1 MNDPCATGIASVA
14 HEPVSGFRLKRLE
27 VLNWGTFDGRAWTLE
42 LEGRSGLLT
51 GDDRSGKST
60 LVDAVTTLLMPA
72 QRVADNEAVGADAR
86 ERTLRSYVLGHYES
100 ERSEVTGAT
109 RSMSLRDA
117 NAYSVILGVFR
128 NEAYDQTVTLAQ
140 VFWMKEPR
148 GQPARFFVGAER
160 ELSIAE
166 HFTQFGA
173 EITQLR
179 ERLRGLEC
187 DIEDTFPQYGA
198 WFRRRFGIEDEQALE
213 LLHQTVSM
221 KSVGNLTD
229 FVRNQ
234 MPEPFDVAPR
244 IQALIDHFDELNR
257 SHQAVL
263 TAKRQVELLGPLV
276 DDSDR
281 HTELGRDI
289 GELRSCHEGLRAH
302 FARIKLG
309 LIEDRL
315 VRFENVVE
323 HLNVQIKRLETRR
336 DDRRHQVDELKRA
349 IAENGGDRIE
359 RLGAEI
365 RKLEGLRDTRRLKSE
380 RYGAL
385 AKRLGEAAS
394 SDENTFIAQRMRLK
408 RLRNE
413 ARDRDAE
420 LENELTDHHVAFR
433 QGKLDHDALRD
444 EIDSLKRRHSNID
457 AHQVQIRAV
466 MCEALGIAE
475 EEMPFA
481 GELLQV
487 RDDER
492 DWEGAAE
499 RLLRN
504 FGLSLLVPDAYYKEV
519 AAWVERNHLRSR
531 LVYFQ
536 VRGVRRGESP
546 DLHHDSL
553 VRKLSIKPDTPFHD
567 WLEHELA
574 HRFDV
579 ACCANDEQ
587 FCKEARAITL
597 SGKIKDPSGCHE
609 KDDRHRIDDRSRYVL
624 GGTNVAKIAVLE
636 SRLALLEGRTSE
648 IGVRIAKVQD
658 QRKLIAERLDALVR
672 LEEFV
677 EFEDL
682 DWVSLAKEIQSL
694 SDERNR
700 LESASDNLQQL
711 NERLSQALQ
720 SLVATE
726 KELDVAK
733 DRRSRIQQRKADAGQ
748 MRHLAQVVIEQAAT
762 RVGRLSSAELA
773 QRLDEARLEALG
785 RDAQTSIEDC
795 DHHEQETRA
804 HLQRRIDTEEGRLN
818 GLRDRIIQAMTGF
831 QEAFRLETAKCGASI
846 ESAFEYRKLLDRLR
860 GEDLPRFEER
870 FKDLLN
876 VKTLSEIA
884 HFNAQ
889 LDLERATIR
898 ERIARINESLT
909 TIDYD
914 PGRYIVLEAQPSPDA
929 EIRAF
934 QAGLREYVEGAV
946 TEPEEAQYS
955 EAKFLQVKRIID
967 RFRGRDGVSDQ
978 DRRWTA
984 KVTDV
989 RNWFLFAARER
1000 WRADDSEYEHD
1011 SHSDGK
1017 SGGQKERLAYTILAA
1032 SLACQFG
1039 LEGDGARSRSFR
1051 FVLIDE
1057 AFGRCSDESAQYGLR
1072 LLQKFNLQILFVTSP
1087 EQTHVIEP
1095 FVATV
1100 GFVHNDDG
1108 RSSKLRNLTVE
1119 EYRAQKL
1126 AQEIR
1131 RGVAEQAPG

>member
-1 MNDPCATGIASVA
+1 MNDPCAAGIEYVA

-51 GDDRSGKST
+51 GVVGSGKSM
-60 LVDAVTTLLMPA
+60 LVDAVTTLLLPA
-72 QRVADNEAVGADAR
+72 QHVAYNEAVGADAR
-86 ERTLRSYVLGHYES
+86 ERALRAYVLGHFES
-100 ERSEVTGAT
+100 ERNEGTGAAKPV
-109 RSMSLRDA
+109 SLRDT

-140 VFWMKEPR
+140 VFWMKEPQA
-148 GQPARFFVGAER
+148 QPARFFVGAER

-166 HFTQFGA
+166 HFTRFGT
-173 EITQLR
+173 EITQLH
-179 ERLRGLEC
+179 ERLRSLAC
-187 DIEDTFPQYGA
+187 HIEDTFPRYGA
-198 WFRRRFGIEDEQALE
+198 WFRRRFGIENEQALD

-234 MPEPFDVAPR
+234 IPEPFDVAPR
-244 IQALIDHFDELNR
+244 IQALIDHFDELDR

-276 DDSDR
+276 DDIDR
-281 HTELGRDI
+281 HTELGRDT
-289 GELRSCHEGLRAH
+289 GELHSCREGLRAH

-315 VRFENVVE
+315 ARFENVFE
-323 HLNVQIKRLETRR
+323 HLNAQIKRLETRR
-336 DDRRHQVDELKRA
+336 DDRRRQVDQLKRA
-349 IAENGGDRIE
+349 VTENGGDRIE

-365 RKLEGLRDTRRLKSE
+365 RKLEALRDTRRLKSE

-394 SDENTFIAQRMRLK
+394 SDEDTFIAQRMRLK
-408 RLRNE
+408 SLRNE

-420 LENELTDHHVAFR
+420 LETELTEHHAALR
-433 QGKLDHDALRD
+433 QGKLAHDALRD

-475 EEMPFA
+475 EQMPFA

-487 RDDER
+487 RDDEC

-504 FGLSLLVPDAYYKEV
+504 FGLSLLVPDVYYKEV
-519 AAWVERNHLRSR
+519 AAWVECNHLRSR

-536 VRGVRRGESP
+536 VRGVRRSELP

-553 VRKLSIKPDTPFHD
+553 VRKLSIKPDSPFYD
-567 WLEHELA
+567 WLAHELA

-579 ACCANDEQ
+579 ACCATDEQ
-587 FCKEARAITL
+587 FRKEARAITL
-597 SGKIKDPSGCHE
+597 SGQIKDPSGRHE

-624 GGTNVAKIAVLE
+624 GGSNVAKIAVLE
-636 SRLALLEGRTSE
+636 SRLTLLEDRMSE
-648 IGVRIAKVQD
+648 TGARIAKVQD

-762 RVGRLSSAELA
+762 RVGLLSSAELA

-785 RDAQTSIEDC
+785 RDVQTSIEDC

-804 HLQRRIDTEEGRLN
+804 HLQKRIDTEEGRLK

-831 QEAFRLETAKCGASI
+831 REAFELETAKCDASI

-870 FKDLLN
+870 FKDLLS

-889 LDLERATIR
+889 LDLERASIR

-909 TIDYD
+909 KIDYN

-934 QAGLREYVEGAV
+934 LAGLREYAEGSL
-946 TEPEEAQYS
+946 TGSEDAQYS
-955 EAKFLQVKRIID
+955 EAKFLRVKSIID

-989 RNWFLFAARER
+989 RNGFLFAVRER
-1000 WRADDSEYEHD
+1000 WRADDAEYERD
-1011 SHSDGK
+1011 TDSDGK
-1017 SGGQKERLAYTILAA
+1017 SGGQKEKLAYTIVAA
-1032 SLACQFG
+1032 ILACQFG
-1039 LEGDGARSRSFR
+1039 PEEGEARSRSFR
-1051 FVLIDE
+1051 FVLIDD

-1072 LLQKFNLQILFVTSP
+1072 LLQKLNLQILIVTP
-1087 EQTHVIEP
+1087 PAKTHAIEP

-1100 GFVHNDDG
+1100 GFVYNDDG
-1108 RSSKLRNLTVE
+1108 RSSKLRNLTIE

-1131 RGVAEQAPG
+1131 CSVAEHAPG